1 MTTTTI
7 TPHEAITQV
16 MSSLE
21 GQPACIAGSAVAA
34 EIYGLP
40 FAETS
45 DVDVFCYSEQSMIS
59 TVQRLI
65 SNGYT
70 FDDRYIRVWDRWLLF
85 GTMSWHTNSV
95 KLNAPLGH
103 EVNVVHKL
111 TGKQSLR
118 SLSAVLESFDFG
130 LLGAGY
136 DLVTGKLHDQ
146 RSFLFPDYD
155 LDGPLPLMPNK
166 RMDWRNGFISQYNGV
181 REVGRYAKY
190 VQYGHDL
197 SLVKDDLV
205 TGYWSAAA
213 YLKDRAGR
221 AITGQDQDKA
231 LLAAIYETIARM
243 IEADQID
250 ECAEAGKKI
259 LVLDQLDQIMEAL
272 E

>member
-1 MTTTTI
+1 
-7 TPHEAITQV
+7 
-16 MSSLE
+16 
-21 GQPACIAGSAVAA
+21 
-34 EIYGLP
+34 
-40 FAETS
+40 
-45 DVDVFCYSEQSMIS
+45 
-59 TVQRLI
+59 
-65 SNGYT
+65 
-70 FDDRYIRVWDRWLLF
+70 
-85 GTMSWHTNSV
+85 
-95 KLNAPLGH
+95 
-103 EVNVVHKL
+103 
-111 TGKQSLR
+111 
-118 SLSAVLESFDFG
+118 
-130 LLGAGY
+130 
-136 DLVTGKLHDQ
+136 
-146 RSFLFPDYD
+146 
-155 LDGPLPLMPNK
+155 MPNK

-205 TGYWSAAA
+205 TGYWSAAT

-231 LLAAIYETIARM
+231 LLAAIYETIAKM